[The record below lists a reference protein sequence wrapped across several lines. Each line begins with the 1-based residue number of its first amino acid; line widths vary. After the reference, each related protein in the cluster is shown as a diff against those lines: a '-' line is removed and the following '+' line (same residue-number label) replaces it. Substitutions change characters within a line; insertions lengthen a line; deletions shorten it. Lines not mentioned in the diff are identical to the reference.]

1 MIWLLFMG
9 LLSLVDL
16 PLHNCDYI
24 EQSQEI
30 PNDHDVPKDF
40 KYVLHNLKDD
50 LVPENDTLLED
61 IIKSS
66 EVSSGLFDS
75 HVPGKIGDRKKRR
88 RRQVNQDDIREA
100 LCKDKNPGEFFR
112 LVAGD
117 AHCRDVVACADQGLQ
132 AIRCP
137 PGLAFDLRKQT
148 CDWRNEVKDC
158 NQKSRPKLSLP
169 LYHTTE
175 PVFPNHGEIAC
186 GDGTCL
192 PRFLNCTFPH

>member
-1 MIWLLFMG
+1 MIWLFLVVP
-9 LLSLVDL
+9 LL
-16 PLHNCDYI
+16 NYRKCD
-24 EQSQEI
+24 EI
-30 PNDHDVPKDF
+30 NRNLGEANIADFHDE
-40 KYVLHNLKDD
+40 
-50 LVPENDTLLED
+50 LVPESDILLEE
-61 IIKSS
+61 IFKSS
-66 EVSSGLFDS
+66 EVSNGLFDS

-112 LVAGD
+112 LLAGD
-117 AHCRDVVACADQGLQ
+117 ATCRDVVACADHGLQ

-148 CDWRNEVKDC
+148 CDWKREVKDC
-158 NQKSRPKLSLP
+158 NQKTRPRLSLP

-175 PVFPNHGEIAC
+175 PICPNHGEIAC

-192 PRFLNCTFPH
+192 PRFVYFSFPIY